1 MHASS
6 VAWTERDRSA
16 VSRFG
21 LGSTFLVQRFPIDA
35 FVDLG
40 V

>member
-6 VAWTERDRSA
+6 VAWTQRYGGA

-21 LGSTFLVQRFPIDA
+21 LGSTFLVQSFPIDA